1 MGCLRSR
8 DLRHFHCH
16 QRDGKAIELLKCQDY
31 FLAIKKSSTKRSPF
45 VIEWACA
52 LWRLVTAEDLTYFVG
67 FKMKVKTHNV
77 SVLDVVYIVMYV
89 V

>member
-16 QRDGKAIELLKCQDY
+16 QRDGKAIELLGCQVLFSDKKAPQKEALREGLVLCGDY
-31 FLAIKKSSTKRSPF
+31 
-45 VIEWACA
+45 
-52 LWRLVTAEDLTYFVG
+52 LVTAKDLTYFVG

-77 SVLDVVYIVMYV
+77 SVLDMIYIVMYV